1 MAGEWGMR
9 IKRNGAE
16 EMNPFTN
23 MGRIIGQVSTNGVN
37 GSVTDAGFATGVV
50 EWALTTLEPPS
61 VLGSTGYAPEVSI
74 SGTTLSW
81 NYKFG
86 SSTFNT
92 IITYWVR

>member
-23 MGRIIGQVSTNGVN
+23 MGRIIGQVSTNGVS
-37 GSVTDAGFATGVV
+37 GYIDDEGLSTGTV
-50 EWALTTLEPPS
+50 EWALTCLAIPNAFGNTGMAPQVS
-61 VLGSTGYAPEVSI
+61 V
-74 SGTTLSW
+74 SGTRLSW
-81 NYKFG
+81 NYQFG
-86 SSTFNT
+86 SSTINT